1 MTKAEM
7 EHHHAQYESLIDQ
20 SQAARREG
28 LCQKAIQLALAAGEH
43 IDGMMQ
49 YERKRADTRLT
60 GFEALNVVLRY
71 GPLLLD
77 SGSLDQ
83 VEQLLA
89 GCRRIERNTCS
100 DYRQELAEARARMW
114 QNHKLWNHLEKNAD
128 CRQDE
133 LRETLGG
140 DQEDWRRTAEMW
152 DEIGLLRRTPEGGSY
167 RLALMTQMREVVKA
181 KCPSCGNVAEAAK
194 AEFLGELPCGACK
207 ESVVLVI
214 LARG

>member
-7 EHHHAQYESLIDQ
+7 EHHQAQYESLIAQ
-20 SQAARREG
+20 AQAARREG

-49 YERKRADTRLT
+49 YERKRDDTRFT
-60 GFEALNVVLRY
+60 GIGALDIVLRY

-77 SGSLDQ
+77 FRSLDNLEQ
-83 VEQLLA
+83 VLA
-89 GCRRIERNTCS
+89 GCRRIQKNTCV
-100 DYRQELAEARARMW
+100 DYEQELAKAKARMW
-114 QNHKLWNHLEKNAD
+114 QNHKFWDHLERNPE

-133 LRETLGG
+133 LRQRLGG

-152 DEIGLLRRTPEGGSY
+152 EDMGLLRRSPEGGSY

-181 KCPSCGNVAEAAK
+181 KCPSCGKVTEGAK
-194 AEFLGELPCGACK
+194 AEFLGELSCCACK
-207 ESVVLVI
+207 ENVLLVI